1 MSLWIRIGLPEST
14 QGPVVNAWRSN
25 SLLKL
30 IYLPKYGHQMFLY
43 RIQEA
48 MNWNNIILR
57 YRQPPR
63 RGSYAMCLLQR
74 KNERLVCLPDT
85 LLSAQEESG
94 RLKPGLATVTLS
106 AISTTLCL
114 VLCHVNIF
122 KIPSQLHN
130 VSSSLIKEKEWM
142 GVRKMVDLGRKTS

>member
-1 MSLWIRIGLPEST
+1 
-14 QGPVVNAWRSN
+14 
-25 SLLKL
+25 
-30 IYLPKYGHQMFLY
+30 
-43 RIQEA
+43 
-48 MNWNNIILR
+48 
-57 YRQPPR
+57 
-63 RGSYAMCLLQR
+63 MCLLQR

-106 AISTTLCL
+106 AISTALCL
-114 VLCHVNIF
+114 VLCHVSIF

-142 GVRKMVDLGRKTS
+142 GVRKMVDLRRKTS

>member
-14 QGPVVNAWRSN
+14 QGPEVNARRSN

-30 IYLPKYGHQMFLY
+30 IYLPKYGHQIFFVSYSRGYEL
-43 RIQEA
+43 
-48 MNWNNIILR
+48 NNIILH

-94 RLKPGLATVTLS
+94 RLKPGLATVSLS
-106 AISTTLCL
+106 AISTTLC
-114 VLCHVNIF
+114 I
-122 KIPSQLHN
+122 SS
-130 VSSSLIKEKEWM
+130 VSCQYIQDTVS
-142 GVRKMVDLGRKTS
+142 TS